1 MMFLYKCLLIVSY
14 VSVWG
19 SDGIKLLGKEDYGLR
34 YFLKVLSN
42 ENRGGWRV
50 ISIGQVF

>member
-1 MMFLYKCLLIVSY
+1 MMSLYKCLLIETY

-34 YFLKVLSN
+34 FLLKVMSN
-42 ENRGGWRV
+42 ENIGGWRV
-50 ISIGQVF
+50 V